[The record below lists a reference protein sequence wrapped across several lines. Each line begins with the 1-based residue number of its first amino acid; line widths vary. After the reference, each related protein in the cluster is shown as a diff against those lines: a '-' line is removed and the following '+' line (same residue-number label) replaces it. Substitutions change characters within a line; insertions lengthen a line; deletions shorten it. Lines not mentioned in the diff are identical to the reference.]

1 MILHLLFVVIEI
13 FIKMFLVKFKCFLS
27 QVESK
32 WGVIE
37 MMDDIYVCQSYDISS
52 ICCPQLFRKTLNTS
66 GSRTSNPHEMSVSNL
81 CRKSLCFHC
90 FFFQPKCPIL
100 RLVIRDGMIHDPIC
114 MKLVHCLASTSPY
127 LVWYKSEISTI
138 FGLSLPLFGA
148 NASPRAVIISLLPV
162 IPGRYLAL
170 FLTDISR
177 MDQNN

>member
-1 MILHLLFVVIEI
+1 
-13 FIKMFLVKFKCFLS
+13 MF
-27 QVESK
+27 
-32 WGVIE
+32 
-37 MMDDIYVCQSYDISS
+37 
-52 ICCPQLFRKTLNTS
+52 
-66 GSRTSNPHEMSVSNL
+66 
-81 CRKSLCFHC
+81 SL

-177 MDQNN
+177 MDQNNQLKKVLFCRHHHIKRKYYKEYLFLNYSLLRSINLYLSSIMMEIKL